1 MYRYV
6 KRFFDVFLGV
16 IGIIVLSPVFLLL
29 SVLILI
35 QMGRPVFFCQERT
48 TRNEKVFKLYKF
60 RTMRTWDSKNTS
72 ELNSDGN
79 RVTALGKVLRSLSL
93 DELPEL
99 INIIKGDLSIIGP
112 RPLLPQ
118 YHDFYF
124 EEELSRF
131 KVRAGLIP
139 PEVLNGDFLP
149 TWNNQLQYESDYSN
163 NISFFIDLKIFLAVF
178 RSLFLRNNNSYGT
191 YERKPLNCR
200 EKQR

>member
-16 IGIIVLSPVFLLL
+16 IGITVLSPVFLILTI
-29 SVLILI
+29 LILL
-35 QMGRPVFFCQERT
+35 QMGRPVIFSQERT
-48 TRNEKVFKLYKF
+48 TLNEKVFKLYKF
-60 RTMRTWDSKNTS
+60 RTMRTWDSNNTS
-72 ELNSDGN
+72 EFNSDGN

-99 INIIKGDLSIIGP
+99 INIIKGDMSIIGP

-124 EEELSRF
+124 QKELSRF
-131 KVRAGLIP
+131 NVRAGLIP
-139 PEVLNGDFLP
+139 PEVLNRDFLP
-149 TWNNQLQYESDYSN
+149 TWDDQLQYESDYSKK
-163 NISFFIDLKIFLAVF
+163 ISFLVDLKIFLSVF
-178 RSLFLRNNNSYGT
+178 RNLFLRNSSSYGE
-191 YERKPLNCR
+191 YERTPLMYR